1 MDFGT
6 LITFLGI
13 LSLSAMFSG
22 TETAITAVSN
32 TTVARLA
39 EQGNA
44 SARRLQKLL
53 HDRGRVIAALLVGN
67 NVVNVVLAVFAT
79 VVFDGVIRNDGLLPP
94 WAAPIAASVASVVF
108 LLVFGEVLPKTIA
121 VHFRNKWALGSVWF
135 VLGLMLLTRPVT
147 WLLIQFSNGV
157 MRLMGQRP
165 GQEDI
170 FDVHEIHTV
179 AHMGEQLGVIDAME
193 MQLIQ
198 RAAHLNDT
206 RVREIMIPRTDIQ
219 GIEVSSSLEDIR
231 QLFQKTP
238 YSRLP
243 VYKGDLD
250 DIVGILNFKE
260 FLRHEPSAGRSF
272 DVMAFLH
279 KPLFVSESMFIGDL
293 LNQMRERRTHL
304 AVALDEYGGTA
315 GLITLEDVVEMLVG
329 RIEDEYDIV
338 STPYQQIDETTWEV
352 DGRVSDERLV
362 QRLGLR
368 LPPEA
373 LEGFDTAAGLALKA
387 FGNIP
392 SEGDVTTYHGLE
404 ITATRVRG
412 HRVRRL
418 QIRVMPP
425 EEVAALA
432 EQAEV
437 AVPSTRRRTTRQ
449 IVAEEVAVE
458 ETERKSLDQ
467 PPTAGSEEAERI
479 IGNKDS
485 VETKQE

>member
-6 LITFLGI
+6 LIIFLGI

-53 HDRGRVIAALLVGN
+53 REKGRVIAALLVGN
-67 NVVNVVLAVFAT
+67 NVVNTVLAVFAT
-79 VVFDGVIRNDGLLPP
+79 VVFDGMIRGDGLLPP
-94 WAAPIAASVASVVF
+94 WAAPVVASVASVVF
-108 LLVFGEVLPKTIA
+108 VLVLGEVLPKSIA

-135 VLGLMLLTRPVT
+135 VLGLMLVTSPVT
-147 WLLIQFSNGV
+147 WLLIQMSNAV
-157 MRLMGQRP
+157 MRLMGRRP
-165 GQEDI
+165 GEEDI

-219 GIEVSSSLEDIR
+219 GIEVHSSLDDIR

-260 FLRHEPSAGRSF
+260 FLRNEPGAERSF

-279 KPLFVSESMFIGDL
+279 KPLFVSEAMFIGDL

-304 AVALDEYGGTA
+304 AIALDEYGGTA

-338 STPYQQIDETTWEV
+338 STPFQQIDETTWEV

-362 QRLGLR
+362 RQLGLS
-368 LPPEA
+368 LPSEA

-418 QIRVMPP
+418 QIRIMPL
-425 EEVAALA
+425 EEVALA
-432 EQAEV
+432 EQAEA

-449 IVAEEVAVE
+449 IVAEEVAREE

-467 PPTAGSEEAERI
+467 PPTAGNESAEKH
-479 IGNKDS
+479 NDS